1 MAPKGLKVLQIGN
14 QKQFS
19 SVIEDVE
26 MEAQTSPLRKK
37 KNNMHMVLQ
46 VQNAQQ
52 FSIARPGKPMAAS
65 SPPEIERM
73 HEHQGIEMDKRLQTE
88 ASKQELISEIK
99 YHFSQEKE
107 EMKALAAA

>member
-1 MAPKGLKVLQIGN
+1 
-14 QKQFS
+14 
-19 SVIEDVE
+19 
-26 MEAQTSPLRKK
+26 
-37 KNNMHMVLQ
+37 
-46 VQNAQQ
+46 
-52 FSIARPGKPMAAS
+52 MAAS